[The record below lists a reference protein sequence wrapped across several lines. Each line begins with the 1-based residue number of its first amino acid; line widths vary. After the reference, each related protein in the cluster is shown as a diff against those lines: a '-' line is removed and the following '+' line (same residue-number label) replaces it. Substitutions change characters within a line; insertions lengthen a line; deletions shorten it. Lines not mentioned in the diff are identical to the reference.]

1 MILRKEKV
9 SVFAFQANMYAII
22 LCKLF
27 GVKIITRSN
36 SSPSGWSKNILKNY
50 IFKKVL
56 KLADVVIVNSNEF
69 KYEMRKKFNIN
80 TNCIYNPLNKNE
92 IVKLSKESLKF
103 KFFDVKKN
111 IIKIINIGRFV
122 DQKDQITI
130 LKALNSIKEKIN
142 FRAIIMGK
150 GEQKKL
156 FMNFIK
162 SNNLKNKIK
171 IINYQK
177 NPYKY
182 IRKSNLFILSSI
194 FEGLPNVLLESMVLK
209 KLILSTKCPTGPKE
223 ILENGKYGL
232 FFKIRD
238 HENLAKMIIYSY
250 RNYNKLLSKVNSGY
264 LSINRFDK
272 KINLNKYLKVVKKV
286 LNV

>member
-92 IVKLSKESLKF
+92 IIKLSKESLKF